1 MVCMFPKDWPRGTDL
16 GAMEG
21 EEKFVRQE
29 MKDI

>member
-1 MVCMFPKDWPRGTDL
+1 MVCVFPKDWTGGADL

-29 MKDI
+29 MKEI